1 MSKPLICSSYFYSKR
16 MRHGPLYCPED
27 LSDPWRR
34 CAWTM
39 TSVTAFIS
47 ASSPVSGAQCPHRV
61 PWSSSLW
68 GFVSGAAWTLM
79 GDFFRGARFDT
90 VYFKTGNIIK
100 KKNLKLINATKADFQ
115 NLIFH
120 TKWTQFWITHLL
132 PFTSYVTWSVAFLRV
147 ALLRN

>member
-100 KKNLKLINATKADFQ
+100 KKKPKTYKCYQGWFSKSDFSHQ
-115 NLIFH
+115 MDSVLDH
-120 TKWTQFWITHLL
+120 TSLAIYELCDMKCSFSESC
-132 PFTSYVTWSVAFLRV
+132 FA
-147 ALLRN
+147 